1 MGKRTYTGE
10 HNAFLK
16 RYPILDRVILTAI
29 FNKEFGENRNVE
41 QIRCH
46 CRRGLGMKMVNTKR
60 FGHGQVMKVFKKGE
74 YAKGSEKSWFKAGHD
89 IKTCGIGHEY
99 KHGKFIKIKITN
111 ENKQAAKNFTAKH
124 RWVWEQHHGK
134 IPEGMVVSFLDND
147 PTNCNIDN
155 LICVERGE
163 FTRLVKSY
171 NFQNERKE
179 LKPSIMAISKL
190 ENMIK

>member
-1 MGKRTYTGE
+1 MGKRTYTDE

-74 YAKGSEKSWFKAGHD
+74 YAKGCEKSWFKAGYD
-89 IKTCGIGHEY
+89 VKTCNIGQEH
-99 KHGKFIKIKITN
+99 KHGNYIKIKITN
-111 ENKQAAKNFTAKH
+111 EHKQSSKNYTVKH

-134 IPEGMVVSFLDND
+134 IPKGMVVSFLDND
-147 PTNCNIDN
+147 TTNCNIDN
-155 LICVERGE
+155 LICVGRAE
-163 FTRLVKSY
+163 FTKLLRVY
-171 NFQNERKE
+171 NFHNERKE